1 MGDKSKPKTL
11 MTRGNK
17 SVQIDQGSVKFMEKS
32 GWSVSGSARTKDLKQ
47 ESNPKQESTEQPSKW
62 KNQKLNIC
70 NIEN

>member
-32 GWSVSGSARTKDLKQ
+32 GWSVSGSARTKD
-47 ESNPKQESTEQPSKW
+47 PKQESAEQPSKW
-62 KNQKLNIC
+62 KNQKRNIC

>member
-32 GWSVSGSARTKDLKQ
+32 GWSVSGSARTKDPKQ
-47 ESNPKQESTEQPSKW
+47 ELNPKQESAEQPSK
-62 KNQKLNIC
+62 
-70 NIEN
+70 